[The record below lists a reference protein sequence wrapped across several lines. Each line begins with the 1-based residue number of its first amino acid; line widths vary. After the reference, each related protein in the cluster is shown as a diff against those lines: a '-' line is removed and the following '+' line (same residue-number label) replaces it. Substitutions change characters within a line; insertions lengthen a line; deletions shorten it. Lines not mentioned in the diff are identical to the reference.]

1 METSILIFH
10 QLCMMF
16 LYLLI
21 GFGLFRRNILTGTGS
36 KDIAS
41 LLVHLVIPA
50 VIIRSFCV
58 PFSRETLEALCISTV
73 VGAVL
78 LFLSAAAARVIFG
91 RKPIEQFAAAFS
103 NAGFMGIP
111 LIQGALG
118 EEAVIFTVPFI
129 AMLNFLQWT
138 YGAGILQQKTVR
150 KDWRSMI
157 CNPIMTGT
165 VLGVVLF
172 MTGLGARLP
181 EVLSSALG
189 GVCELNTPL
198 AMLVLGT
205 YLAKEKLRDLFTAYP
220 LYAVSAVRQI
230 LIPVLSLMLLMFIPA
245 DHKIKYALLIAA
257 SCPVGANVAV
267 YAQLYGKDYAYAGKA
282 VVLSTLLS
290 LLTLPV
296 IVLAGSG
303 VFV

>member
-1 METSILIFH
+1 METSILILH

-16 LYLLI
+16 LYLLT
-21 GFGLFRRNILTGTGS
+21 GFCLFRQKVLTAVGS
-36 KDIAS
+36 RDIAS

-58 PFSRETLEALCISTV
+58 PFSKESLAALGISTAA
-73 VGAVL
+73 GAVL
-78 LFLSAAAARVIFG
+78 LFLSVMIARLFFG

-118 EEAVIFTVPFI
+118 AEAVIFTVPFI
-129 AMLNFLQWT
+129 ALLNFLQWT
-138 YGAGILQQKTVR
+138 YGAGILRQKPVK
-150 KDWRSMI
+150 KDLRSML
-157 CNPIMTGT
+157 CNPIMIG
-165 VLGVVLF
+165 
-172 MTGLGARLP
+172 TGLGIFLFLTNLGTQLP
-181 EVLSSALG
+181 EVASSALN

-205 YLAKEKLRDLFTAYP
+205 YLAKERLGDLFTALP
-220 LYAVSAVRQI
+220 LYAVSLVRQ
-230 LIPVLSLMLLMFIPA
+230 LVIPA
-245 DHKIKYALLIAA
+245 VSMLILAAVPIDSHIKYALLIAA

-267 YAQLYGKDYAYAGKA
+267 YAQLYEKDYAYAGKT

-296 IVLAGSG
+296 IVLAGSRLLT
-303 VFV
+303 